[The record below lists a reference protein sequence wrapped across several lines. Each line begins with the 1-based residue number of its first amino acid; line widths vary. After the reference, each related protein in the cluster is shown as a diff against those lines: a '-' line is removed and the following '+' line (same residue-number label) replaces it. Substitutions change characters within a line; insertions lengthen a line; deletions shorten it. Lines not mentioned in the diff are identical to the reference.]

1 MSTPAKTDGRIRFG
15 IFEVDLAAGE
25 LWKSDRKIRIQEQPF
40 RILVLLLERP
50 GEIVSREYIIQ
61 RLWPDGTFVDYEDSV
76 NTAIRK
82 LREALCDD
90 PDSPRFVE
98 TIPRRGYRFIAGLET
113 PENIQ
118 SGTLEAKKTEAV
130 GHKINFFHRWRLPLV
145 LCLFAASVFAL
156 LVLQKSFTTSAS
168 NIKSIAVLPFTN
180 LSGDPSQ
187 DYFADAMTEELT
199 SDLGHIA
206 ALRVISRTSAM
217 HYKKTPKTTPEIA
230 QELNVDGVIEGSVL
244 RSGDRVRITAQLI
257 NARSDRHLWSK
268 IYDRDS
274 QDVLVMQSEL
284 AQAIASEIKIWVSPQ
299 EQQHLSS
306 AHAINPDA
314 YDSYLLGNY
323 HASKRNSAAMEK
335 AIEYFQ
341 KAIRVDPGYAQ
352 AYAGLASAYLER
364 DIWDG
369 LGIGKS
375 ADQVRANTLKAL
387 ELDGQLAEAHSLL
400 GDIYFEY
407 DWDWAHSE
415 AEFKRAIELNS
426 NFPRSY
432 ERYAFL
438 LQTMGRNREAIAAA
452 HHAVELDPLSAWYI
466 SEEGR
471 ILYRARRYQDAISR
485 YQRALELDPDYL
497 PVSWRMAEAYEQLG
511 KYDEALVWAR
521 KYQQVTAVHPFL
533 LLRARMN
540 ARMGK
545 RREALE
551 DLRSYET
558 SSEGGNED
566 LLASVYAA
574 LGDHDRA
581 IAELEKL
588 VRDRS
593 QLPFVFVDPQLDPL
607 RSDPRFN
614 ELLHRVHLR

>member
-1 MSTPAKTDGRIRFG
+1 M
-15 IFEVDLAAGE
+15 
-25 LWKSDRKIRIQEQPF
+25 QEQPF
-40 RILVLLLERP
+40 QILRVLLEKP
-50 GEIVSREYIIQ
+50 GEIVSREELKQ
-61 RLWPDGTFVDYEDSV
+61 QLWPANTFVDFDDGL
-76 NTAIRK
+76 NTAVKK
-82 LREALCDD
+82 LRDTLGDAAER
-90 PDSPRFVE
+90 PRYIE
-98 TIPRRGYRFIAGLET
+98 TIPRRGYRFIGELET
-113 PENIQ
+113 PVEIQSVSQEAKEKEGVGVQEITPYRRRPTRLVLGLFVVAAVIIAVLVLRKSFSNPSSNIQ
-118 SGTLEAKKTEAV
+118 
-130 GHKINFFHRWRLPLV
+130 
-145 LCLFAASVFAL
+145 
-156 LVLQKSFTTSAS
+156 
-168 NIKSIAVLPFTN
+168 SIAVLPFTN

-199 SDLGHIA
+199 SDLGNIA
-206 ALRVISRTSAM
+206 ALHVISRTSAM
-217 HYKKTPKTTPEIA
+217 HYKKTSKTTPEIA

-257 NARSDRHLWSK
+257 NARSDQHLWSRS
-268 IYDRDS
+268 YDRQF

-284 AQAIASEIKIWVSPQ
+284 AQAIVSEIKIRVSPQ

-323 HASKRNSAAMEK
+323 HASKRDPTALDK

-341 KAIRVDPGYAQ
+341 KAIDIDPGYAQ

-364 DIWDG
+364 DVWGG

-387 ELDGQLAEAHSLL
+387 ELDAELADAHSLL

-415 AEFKRAIELNS
+415 AEFKRAIELNANS
-426 NFPRSY
+426 PRSY

-438 LQTMGRNREAIAAA
+438 IQTTGRNQEALAAA
-452 HHAVELDPLSAWYI
+452 HHAVELDPLSPWYI

-471 ILYRARRYQDAISR
+471 ILYRARRYPDAIAR
-485 YQRALELDPDYL
+485 YQHALELDPGYL
-497 PVSWRMAEAYEQLG
+497 PVLWRMSEAYEQLG

-521 KYQQVTAVHPFL
+521 KYQQATGDQRLVFA
-533 LLRARMN
+533 LRARMN

-545 RREALE
+545 RREAMGDLGRLE
-551 DLRSYET
+551 KNNEA
-558 SSEGGNED
+558 GNEY
-566 LLASVYAA
+566 LLAGVFAA
-574 LGDHDRA
+574 LGDRDRA
-581 IAELEKL
+581 LAELEKL
-588 VRDRS
+588 VRNRS
-593 QLPFVFVDPQLDPL
+593 AMPFALVDPQLDSL
-607 RSDPRFN
+607 RSDPRFS